1 MKVVYVGENY
11 TFKFGKNY
19 TFKYGN
25 IYDVNFETKY
35 MYNIS
40 LEKNSIKIKAMDKKH
55 FLPLEEWRELRIN
68 ILLNE

>member
-1 MKVVYVGENY
+1 MKVVYIGE
-11 TFKFGKNY
+11 NY

-25 IYDVNFETKY
+25 IYDVKFETEY
-35 MYNIS
+35 MYHIS
-40 LEKNSIKIKAMDKKH
+40 LEKDTIKTRTMAKKH